1 MFPEVDD
8 ALVNYEVCKSELNCD
23 PITIDKLLPLSVL
36 QQLDGETR
44 KSENTGSIAFL
55 WKF

>member
-23 PITIDKLLPLSVL
+23 PITIDKLQPLSVL